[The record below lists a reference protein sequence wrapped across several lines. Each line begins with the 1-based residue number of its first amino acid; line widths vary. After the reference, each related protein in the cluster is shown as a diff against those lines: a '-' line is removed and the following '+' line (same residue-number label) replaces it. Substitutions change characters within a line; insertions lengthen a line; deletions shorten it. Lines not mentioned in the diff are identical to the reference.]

1 MLTMSKNL
9 RILAAQL
16 NPVVGDIAGNLALA
30 RAAHA
35 DAAAKGADLV
45 VLSEHFILG
54 YPAEDLVLKPAAVER
69 SMSAIHQLARDT
81 ANGPAILIGAPWQ
94 GGGKLHN
101 SALFLEGGE
110 IRARHDKRELPNYG
124 VFDEKRHYTPGEGP
138 AVVVEFKGVRL
149 GLAICEDIWFERVPR
164 AAKAAG
170 ADLLLVPNASPW
182 RREIQAERAA
192 AFDRWADLGL
202 PYLFVN
208 QMGGQDELVFDGAS
222 YATNST
228 HGERCGLVGQ
238 FETGHALV
246 EFDPSTKQFVGLGK
260 SCAADLD
267 GWAAEYRAAMQGLGD
282 YVRKNKFPGVVLGM
296 SGGIDSA
303 ITAAIAADA
312 LGPDKVWCVM
322 MPSKYTST
330 DSLEDAKAC
339 AEALG
344 VRYDTIPINPGVE
357 ALDMMLGPVLDG
369 LTQHEN
375 AEIEAMLGQ
384 SLPKPDY
391 ARKLKALADKLGIT
405 EAELVQRQKVLE
417 QRMVTK
423 DKGAARKANTGSDVT
438 AENIQSRL
446 RAVTLMAL
454 SNKFGHMVVTTG
466 NKSEMAV
473 GYATL
478 YGDMCGGYNALK
490 DFYKTEVFELTKW
503 RNANVPPG
511 ALVGHGDV
519 IPERIIT
526 KPPSA
531 ELRPD
536 QKDEDS
542 LPAYPVLDDILRG
555 LVDLEEDVDDILA
568 RGHDAATVRRI
579 EHLVYIAEYKRRQAP
594 PGVKV
599 GGKNFGRDRRYPI
612 TNRFRDD

>member
-1 MLTMSKNL
+1 
-9 RILAAQL
+9 
-16 NPVVGDIAGNLALA
+16 VVGDIGGNLALA
-30 RAAHA
+30 RAALA
-35 DAAAKGADLV
+35 EGEARGADLV

-54 YPAEDLVLKPAAVER
+54 YPAEDLVLKPAAVEL
-69 SMSAIHQLARDT
+69 SMAAVHSLARET
-81 ANGPAILIGAPWQ
+81 GHAPAIVIGAPWRE
-94 GGGKLHN
+94 GGMLHN
-101 SALFLEGGE
+101 SALFLEGGR
-110 IRARHDKRELPNYG
+110 IAARHDKRELPNYG

-138 AVVVEFKGVRL
+138 AVVVDFKGVRF
-149 GLAICEDIWFERVPR
+149 GLAICEDIWFERMPR

-228 HGERCGLVGQ
+228 HGARCGLVGQ
-238 FETGHALV
+238 FETGYALV
-246 EFDPSTKQFVGLGK
+246 EFDPSTKQFVGLGQ
-260 SCAADLD
+260 SCAADLE

-282 YVRKNKFPGVVLGM
+282 YVRKNRFPGVVLGM

-303 ITAAIAADA
+303 VTAAIAADA

-344 VRYDTIPINPGVE
+344 VRYDTINIHSGVS
-357 ALDMMLGPVLDG
+357 ALDQMLAPLFDG
-369 LTQHEN
+369 LTPAED
-375 AEIEAMLGQ
+375 AEIDA
-384 SLPKPDY
+384 SV
-391 ARKLKALADKLGIT
+391 KALHAPEHHAKNTELAGKLGIT
-405 EAELVQRQKVLE
+405 LAQLAHNQKSLMKAKKLDD
-417 QRMVTK
+417 RK
-423 DKGAARKANTGSDVT
+423 NAPKPRNGADVT

-511 ALVGHGDV
+511 ALVPHGNV
-519 IPERIIT
+519 IPQRIIT

-531 ELRPD
+531 ELRED

-542 LPAYPVLDDILRG
+542 LQPYPVLDDILRG

>member
-1 MLTMSKNL
+1 MSNNL

-16 NPVVGDIAGNLALA
+16 NPVVGDIKGNLALA
-30 RAAHA
+30 REAYGEAR
-35 DAAAKGADLV
+35 AKGAHLL
-45 VLSEHFILG
+45 VLSEHFLLG
-54 YPAEDLVLKPAAVER
+54 YPAEDLVLKPSAVEQ
-69 SMSAIHQLARDT
+69 SMDAVRALAQETKD
-81 ANGPAILIGAPWQ
+81 GPAILIGTPWSEEGRLYNSACFL
-94 GGGKLHN
+94 GGGLIK
-101 SALFLEGGE
+101 
-110 IRARHDKRELPNYG
+110 ARYDKRELPNYG

-138 AVVVEFKGVRL
+138 PLVVELHGVRV
-149 GLAICEDIWFERVPR
+149 GVAICEDIWLERVPR
-164 AAKAAG
+164 ATHAAG
-170 ADLLLVPNASPW
+170 AELLIVPNASPW
-182 RREIQAERAA
+182 RRAIQAERAN
-192 AFDRWADLGL
+192 AFDRWADLKL

-222 YATNST
+222 FATNGT

-238 FETGHALV
+238 FETGTALV
-246 EFDPSTKQFVGLGK
+246 EFDPSTKQFSGLGQ
-260 SCAADLD
+260 SCAADLE
-267 GWAAEYRAAMQGLGD
+267 GWPAEYRAAMQGLGD
-282 YVRKNKFPGVVLGM
+282 YVRKNRFPGVVLGM

-322 MPSKYTST
+322 MPSKYTSN

-339 AEALG
+339 AQALG
-344 VRYDTIPINPGVE
+344 CRYDTINIHPGVE
-357 ALDMMLGPVLDG
+357 ALDTMLGDVFAG
-369 LTQHEN
+369 
-375 AEIEAMLGQ
+375 
-384 SLPKPDY
+384 K
-391 ARKLKALADKLGIT
+391 KADIT
-405 EAELVQRQKVLE
+405 E
-417 QRMVTK
+417 
-423 DKGAARKANTGSDVT
+423 
-438 AENIQSRL
+438 ENIQSRL

-454 SNKFGHMVVTTG
+454 SNKFGQMVVTTG

-490 DFYKTEVFELTKW
+490 DFYKTEVFELSKW
-503 RNANVPPG
+503 RNAVHPKD
-511 ALVGHGDV
+511 ALAPAGEV

-531 ELRPD
+531 ELRED

-542 LPAYPVLDDILRG
+542 LPPYEVLDDILRG

>member
-1 MLTMSKNL
+1 MSKNL

-16 NPVVGDIAGNLALA
+16 NPVVGDIGGNLVLA
-30 RAAHA
+30 RAAVA
-35 DAAAKGADLV
+35 EAKRQGADLA
-45 VLSEHFILG
+45 VLSEHFMLG
-54 YPAEDLVLKPAAVER
+54 YPAEDLVLKPSAVDLSMAAIE
-69 SMSAIHQLARDT
+69 ALARET
-81 ANGPAILIGAPWQ
+81 AGGPALVIGGPWREDGRLYNAAFFCAEGRIL
-94 GGGKLHN
+94 
-101 SALFLEGGE
+101 
-110 IRARHDKRELPNYG
+110 ARHDKRELPNYG

-138 AVVVEFKGVRL
+138 AVVVPFKGVNI
-149 GLAICEDIWFERVPR
+149 GLAICEDIWFDRVPK
-164 AAKAAG
+164 AVKAAG

-182 RREIQAERAA
+182 RRSIQDERAR
-192 AFDRWADLGL
+192 AFDKWSALDL

-222 YATNST
+222 FATNST
-228 HGERCGLVGQ
+228 HGQRCGLVGQ
-238 FETGHALV
+238 FETGYAVV
-246 EFDPSTKQFVGLGK
+246 EFDPPTKQFVGLGQ
-260 SCAADLD
+260 SCAPDLE

-312 LGPDKVWCVM
+312 LGPEKVWCVM
-322 MPSKYTST
+322 MPSKYTS
-330 DSLEDAKAC
+330 DHSLEDAKAC
-339 AEALG
+339 AVALG
-344 VRYDTIPINPGVE
+344 CRYDIINIHPGVE
-357 ALDMMLGPVLDG
+357 ALGQMTGPMFAG
-369 LTQHEN
+369 R
-375 AEIEAMLGQ
+375 
-384 SLPKPDY
+384 KPD
-391 ARKLKALADKLGIT
+391 IT
-405 EAELVQRQKVLE
+405 E
-417 QRMVTK
+417 
-423 DKGAARKANTGSDVT
+423 
-438 AENIQSRL
+438 ENIQSRL

-490 DFYKTEVFELTKW
+490 DFYKTEVFELAKW
-503 RNANVPPG
+503 RNENAPPG
-511 ALVGHGDV
+511 ALAPAGEV
-519 IPERIIT
+519 IPTRIIT

-531 ELRPD
+531 ELRED

-542 LPAYPVLDDILRG
+542 LPPYPVLDDILRG
-555 LVDLEEDVDDILA
+555 LVDLEEDIDDILK
-568 RGHDAATVRRI
+568 RGHDPATVRRI

>member
-1 MLTMSKNL
+1 MSNNL

-16 NPVVGDIAGNLALA
+16 NPVVGDIQGNLALA
-30 RAAHA
+30 RQAHA
-35 DAAAKGADLV
+35 QARQQGAHLL
-45 VLSEHFILG
+45 VLSEHFLLG
-54 YPAEDLVLKPAAVER
+54 YPAEDLVLKPAAVEQ
-69 SMSAIHQLARDT
+69 SMEAVTALAADT
-81 ANGPAILIGAPWQ
+81 QDGPAILIGTPWREQ
-94 GGGKLHN
+94 GKLHN
-101 SALFLEGGE
+101 SACYLEGGALK
-110 IRARHDKRELPNYG
+110 ARYDKRELPNYG
-124 VFDEKRHYTPGEGP
+124 VFDEKRHYQPGEGP
-138 AVVVEFKGVRL
+138 PLIITLQGVRI
-149 GLAICEDIWFERVPR
+149 GVAICEDIWFENVPR
-164 AAKAAG
+164 AAHAAG
-170 ADLLLVPNASPW
+170 ADLLVVPNASPW
-182 RREIQAERAA
+182 RRAIQAERAA
-192 AFDRWADLGL
+192 AFDRWSDLSL

-228 HGERCGLVGQ
+228 HGARCGLIGQ
-238 FETGHALV
+238 FETGTALV

-260 SCAADLD
+260 GCAADLE
-267 GWAAEYRAAMQGLGD
+267 GWHAEYRAAMQGLGD

-322 MPSKYTST
+322 MPSKYTSEH
-330 DSLEDAKAC
+330 SLEDARAC
-339 AEALG
+339 ARALG
-344 VRYDTIPINPGVE
+344 CRYDTINIHPGVE
-357 ALDMMLGPVLDG
+357 ALDEMLGDAFAG
-369 LTQHEN
+369 KT
-375 AEIEAMLGQ
+375 
-384 SLPKPDY
+384 PD
-391 ARKLKALADKLGIT
+391 IT
-405 EAELVQRQKVLE
+405 E
-417 QRMVTK
+417 
-423 DKGAARKANTGSDVT
+423 
-438 AENIQSRL
+438 ENIQSRL

-490 DFYKTEVFELTKW
+490 DFYKTEVFELSKW
-503 RNANVPPG
+503 RNTMVPRDGLAPG
-511 ALVGHGDV
+511 GEV

-531 ELRPD
+531 ELRED

-542 LPAYPVLDDILRG
+542 LPPYPVLDDILRG

-568 RGHDAATVRRI
+568 RGHDPATVRRI
-579 EHLVYIAEYKRRQAP
+579 EHLLYIAEYKRRQAP

-612 TNRFRDD
+612 TNRFRDN

>member
-1 MLTMSKNL
+1 MLIMSNNL

-30 RAAHA
+30 RDAHA
-35 DAAAKGADLV
+35 QARQQGAHLLV
-45 VLSEHFILG
+45 LTEHFLLG
-54 YPAEDLVLKPAAVER
+54 YPAEDLVLKPSAVEL
-69 SMSAIHQLARDT
+69 SMQAVEALAAGT
-81 ANGPAILIGAPWQ
+81 ADGPAILIGTPWREA
-94 GGGKLHN
+94 GRLHN
-101 SALFLEGGE
+101 SACYLAGGR
-110 IRARHDKRELPNYG
+110 IAARYDKRELPNYG
-124 VFDEKRHYTPGEGP
+124 VFDELRHYTPGEGP
-138 AVVVEFKGVRL
+138 PLIVELLGVRI
-149 GLAICEDIWFERVPR
+149 GIAICEDIWLERVPR
-164 AAKAAG
+164 AVRAAG
-170 ADLLLVPNASPW
+170 ADLLIVPNASPW
-182 RREIQAERAA
+182 RRAIQAERAA

-222 YATNST
+222 FATNGT
-228 HGERCGLVGQ
+228 HAARCGLVGQ
-238 FETGHALV
+238 FETGYALV
-246 EFDPSTKQFVGLGK
+246 EFDPDTKQFTGLGQ
-260 SCAADLD
+260 SCAPDLD
-267 GWAAEYRAAMQGLGD
+267 GWHAEYRAAMQGLGD

-303 ITAAIAADA
+303 LTAAIAADA

-322 MPSKYTST
+322 MPSRYTST

-344 VRYDTIPINPGVE
+344 CRYDTINIAPGIE
-357 ALDMMLGPVLDG
+357 ALDTMLGEAFAA
-369 LTQHEN
+369 TQ
-375 AEIEAMLGQ
+375 
-384 SLPKPDY
+384 PDT
-391 ARKLKALADKLGIT
+391 T
-405 EAELVQRQKVLE
+405 E
-417 QRMVTK
+417 
-423 DKGAARKANTGSDVT
+423 
-438 AENIQSRL
+438 ENIQSRL

-454 SNKFGHMVVTTG
+454 SNKFGQMVVTTG

-490 DFYKTEVFELTKW
+490 DFYKTEVFELSKW
-503 RNANVPPG
+503 RNTMHPRD
-511 ALVGHGDV
+511 ALAPSGKV

-531 ELRPD
+531 ELRED

-542 LPAYPVLDDILRG
+542 LPPYDVLDDILRG
-555 LVDLEEDVDDILA
+555 LVDLEEDIDDILA
-568 RGHDAATVRRI
+568 RGHDAAIVRRI

>member
-16 NPVVGDIAGNLALA
+16 NPVVGDVVGNLALA
-30 RAAHA
+30 RAAVA
-35 DAAAKGADLV
+35 DAKVRGAELV

-54 YPAEDLVLKPAAVER
+54 YPAEDLVLKPAAVDR
-69 SMSAIHQLARDT
+69 SMAAIHALARET
-81 ANGPAILIGAPWQ
+81 ATGPAMLIGAPWRE
-94 GGGKLHN
+94 GNVLYN

-138 AVVVEFKGVRL
+138 AVVVDFKGVRL

-182 RREIQAERAA
+182 RRSIQTERAR
-192 AFDRWADLGL
+192 AFDKWADLGL
-202 PYLFVN
+202 PYMFVN

-222 YATNST
+222 FATNST
-228 HGERCGLVGQ
+228 HGARCGLVGQ
-238 FETGHALV
+238 FETGHAVV
-246 EFDPSTKQFVGLGK
+246 EFDPSTKQFVGLGQ

-282 YVRKNKFPGVVLGM
+282 YVRKNRFPGVVLGM

-322 MPSKYTST
+322 LPSKYTST

-344 VRYDTIPINPGVE
+344 VRYDTIAINPGVE
-357 ALDMMLGPVLDG
+357 ALGGMLAAAFEGK
-369 LTQHEN
+369 
-375 AEIEAMLGQ
+375 
-384 SLPKPDY
+384 KPD
-391 ARKLKALADKLGIT
+391 IT
-405 EAELVQRQKVLE
+405 E
-417 QRMVTK
+417 
-423 DKGAARKANTGSDVT
+423 
-438 AENIQSRL
+438 ENIQSRL

-511 ALVGHGDV
+511 ALVPHGNV

-542 LPAYPVLDDILRG
+542 LPPYPVLDDILRG
-555 LVDLEEDVDDILA
+555 LVDLDEDVDEILA

>member
-1 MLTMSKNL
+1 MSNNL

-16 NPVVGDIAGNLALA
+16 NPVVGDITGNLALA
-30 RAAHA
+30 RAAYGEA
-35 DAAAKGADLV
+35 RAQGAHLL
-45 VLSEHFILG
+45 VLSEHFLLG
-54 YPAEDLVLKPAAVER
+54 YPAEDLVLKPSAVTQ
-69 SMSAIHQLARDT
+69 SMDAVRALAGETKD
-81 ANGPAILIGAPWQ
+81 GPAILIGTPWRDE
-94 GGGKLHN
+94 GRLYN
-101 SALFLEGGE
+101 SACFLVGGL
-110 IRARHDKRELPNYG
+110 IQARYDKRELPNYG

-138 AVVVEFKGVRL
+138 PLVVELQGVRI
-149 GLAICEDIWFERVPR
+149 GVAICEDIWLERVPR
-164 AAKAAG
+164 ATHAAG
-170 ADLLLVPNASPW
+170 AQLLIVPNASPW
-182 RREIQAERAA
+182 RRAIQDERAS
-192 AFDRWADLGL
+192 AFDRWADLKM

-222 YATNST
+222 FATNGT
-228 HGERCGLVGQ
+228 HAERCGLVGQ
-238 FETGHALV
+238 FETGTALV
-246 EFDPSTKQFVGLGK
+246 EFDPATKQFVGLGQG
-260 SCAADLD
+260 CAGDLE
-267 GWAAEYRAAMQGLGD
+267 GWHAEYRAAMQGLGD
-282 YVRKNKFPGVVLGM
+282 YVRKNGFPGVVLGM

-322 MPSKYTST
+322 MPSKYTS
-330 DSLEDAKAC
+330 DHSLEDAKAC
-339 AEALG
+339 AQALG
-344 VRYDTIPINPGVE
+344 CRYDTINIHPGVE
-357 ALDMMLGPVLDG
+357 AMGEMLSDAFAG
-369 LTQHEN
+369 
-375 AEIEAMLGQ
+375 
-384 SLPKPDY
+384 K
-391 ARKLKALADKLGIT
+391 KADIT
-405 EAELVQRQKVLE
+405 E
-417 QRMVTK
+417 
-423 DKGAARKANTGSDVT
+423 
-438 AENIQSRL
+438 ENIQSRL

-454 SNKFGHMVVTTG
+454 SNKFGQMVVTTG

-490 DFYKTEVFELTKW
+490 DFYKTEVFELSKW
-503 RNANVPPG
+503 RNTVHPKD
-511 ALVGHGDV
+511 ALAPAGEV

-531 ELRPD
+531 ELRED

-542 LPAYPVLDDILRG
+542 LPPYEVLDDILRG

>member
-1 MLTMSKNL
+1 MLIMSNNL

-16 NPVVGDIAGNLALA
+16 NPVVGDIKGNLALA
-30 RAAHA
+30 REAHA
-35 DAAAKGADLV
+35 QARQQGAHLLV
-45 VLSEHFILG
+45 LTEHFLLG
-54 YPAEDLVLKPAAVER
+54 YPAEDLVLKPSAVNQSMEAVRALAAET
-69 SMSAIHQLARDT
+69 RD
-81 ANGPAILIGAPWQ
+81 GPAILIGTPWSEN
-94 GGGKLHN
+94 GRLYN
-101 SALFLEGGE
+101 SACFLRGGLIE
-110 IRARHDKRELPNYG
+110 ARYDKRELPNYG
-124 VFDEKRHYTPGEGP
+124 VFDELRHYTPGEGP
-138 AVVVEFKGVRL
+138 PLVVEVQGVRI
-149 GLAICEDIWFERVPR
+149 GVAICEDIWLERVPR
-164 AAKAAG
+164 ATHAAG
-170 ADLLLVPNASPW
+170 AELLIVPNASPW
-182 RREIQAERAA
+182 RRAIQDERAA
-192 AFDRWADLGL
+192 AFDRWADLKL

-228 HGERCGLVGQ
+228 HGARCGLVGQ
-238 FETGHALV
+238 FETGTALV
-246 EFDPSTKQFVGLGK
+246 EFDPATKQFVGLGQ
-260 SCAADLD
+260 SCASDLE
-267 GWAAEYRAAMQGLGD
+267 GWHAEYRAAMQGLGD
-282 YVRKNKFPGVVLGM
+282 YVRKNGFPGVVLGM

-322 MPSKYTST
+322 MPSKYTS
-330 DSLEDAKAC
+330 DHSLEDAKAC

-344 VRYDTIPINPGVE
+344 CRYDTINIHPGVE
-357 ALDMMLGPVLDG
+357 ALDEMLSD
-369 LTQHEN
+369 
-375 AEIEAMLGQ
+375 AFA
-384 SLPKPDY
+384 SK
-391 ARKLKALADKLGIT
+391 KADIT
-405 EAELVQRQKVLE
+405 E
-417 QRMVTK
+417 
-423 DKGAARKANTGSDVT
+423 
-438 AENIQSRL
+438 ENIQSRL

-454 SNKFGHMVVTTG
+454 SNKFGQMVVTTG

-490 DFYKTEVFELTKW
+490 DFYKTEVFELSKW
-503 RNANVPPG
+503 RNAVHPKD
-511 ALVGHGDV
+511 ALAPAGEV

-531 ELRPD
+531 ELRDD

-542 LPAYPVLDDILRG
+542 LPPYEVLDDILRG

-612 TNRFRDD
+612 TNKFRDD

>member
-1 MLTMSKNL
+1 MLHMSKNL

-16 NPVVGDIAGNLALA
+16 NPVVGDIAGNIVLA
-30 RAAHA
+30 REAVHE
-35 DAAAKGADLV
+35 AKARGADLV

-54 YPAEDLVLKPAAVER
+54 YPAEDLVLKPSAVDLSMAAVH
-69 SMSAIHQLARDT
+69 ALARET
-81 ANGPAILIGAPWQ
+81 AAGPAVLIGAPWREE
-94 GGGKLHN
+94 GVLHN

-124 VFDEKRHYTPGEGP
+124 VFDEKRHYTPGCGP
-138 AVVVEFKGVRL
+138 AGVVDFKGVRI

-182 RREIQAERAA
+182 RRAIQAERAS
-192 AFDRWADLGL
+192 AFDKWSDVGL
-202 PYLFVN
+202 PYLFLN

-228 HGERCGLVGQ
+228 HGRRCGLVGQ
-238 FETGHALV
+238 FETGYALV
-246 EFDPSTKQFVGLGK
+246 EFDPSTKQFVGLGQ
-260 SCAADLD
+260 SCASDLD

-303 ITAAIAADA
+303 LTAAIAADA

-322 MPSKYTST
+322 LPSKYTSP

-344 VRYDTIPINPGVE
+344 CRYDTIPIHPGVE
-357 ALDMMLGPVLDG
+357 AMGEMLAPSFTG
-369 LTQHEN
+369 
-375 AEIEAMLGQ
+375 
-384 SLPKPDY
+384 K
-391 ARKLKALADKLGIT
+391 KADIT
-405 EAELVQRQKVLE
+405 E
-417 QRMVTK
+417 
-423 DKGAARKANTGSDVT
+423 
-438 AENIQSRL
+438 ENIQSRL

-490 DFYKTEVFELTKW
+490 DFYKTEVFELTQW

-511 ALVGHGDV
+511 SLAAKLNVV
-519 IPERIIT
+519 PERIIT

-531 ELRPD
+531 ELRD
-536 QKDEDS
+536 NQKDEDS
-542 LPAYPVLDDILRG
+542 LPPYPVLDDILRG
-555 LVDLEEDVDDILA
+555 LVDLEEDVDAILA

-579 EHLVYIAEYKRRQAP
+579 EHLVYLAEYKRRQAP
-594 PGVKV
+594 PGLKV

>member
-1 MLTMSKNL
+1 MSNNL
-9 RILAAQL
+9 RLLAAQL
-16 NPVVGDIAGNLALA
+16 NPVVGDIQGNLALA
-30 RAAHA
+30 RQAHA
-35 DAAAKGADLV
+35 QARQQGAHLL
-45 VLSEHFILG
+45 VLSEHFLLG
-54 YPAEDLVLKPAAVER
+54 YPAEDLVLKPAAVEQ
-69 SMSAIHQLARDT
+69 SMEAVTALAADT
-81 ANGPAILIGAPWQ
+81 QDGPAILIGTPWREQ
-94 GGGKLHN
+94 GKLHN
-101 SALFLEGGE
+101 SACYLEGGALK
-110 IRARHDKRELPNYG
+110 ARYDKRELPNYG
-124 VFDEKRHYTPGEGP
+124 VFDEKRHYQPGEGP
-138 AVVVEFKGVRL
+138 PLIITLQGVRI
-149 GLAICEDIWFERVPR
+149 GVAICEDIWFENVPR
-164 AAKAAG
+164 AAHAAG
-170 ADLLLVPNASPW
+170 AELLVVPNASPW
-182 RREIQAERAA
+182 RRAIQAERAA
-192 AFDRWADLGL
+192 AFDRWSDLKL

-228 HGERCGLVGQ
+228 HGARCGLIGQ
-238 FETGHALV
+238 FETGTALV

-260 SCAADLD
+260 GCAADLE
-267 GWAAEYRAAMQGLGD
+267 GWHAEYRAAMQGLGD

-322 MPSKYTST
+322 MPSKYTSEH
-330 DSLEDAKAC
+330 SLEDARAC
-339 AEALG
+339 ARALG
-344 VRYDTIPINPGVE
+344 CRYDTINIHPGVE
-357 ALDMMLGPVLDG
+357 ALDEMLGDAFAG
-369 LTQHEN
+369 
-375 AEIEAMLGQ
+375 
-384 SLPKPDY
+384 K
-391 ARKLKALADKLGIT
+391 KADIT
-405 EAELVQRQKVLE
+405 E
-417 QRMVTK
+417 
-423 DKGAARKANTGSDVT
+423 
-438 AENIQSRL
+438 ENIQSRL

-490 DFYKTEVFELTKW
+490 DFYKTEVFELSKW
-503 RNANVPPG
+503 RNTMVPRDGLAPG
-511 ALVGHGDV
+511 GEV

-531 ELRPD
+531 ELRED

-542 LPAYPVLDDILRG
+542 LPPYPVLDDILRG

-568 RGHDAATVRRI
+568 RGHDPATVRRI
-579 EHLVYIAEYKRRQAP
+579 EHLLYIAEYKRRQAP

-612 TNRFRDD
+612 TNRFRDN

>member
-1 MLTMSKNL
+1 MLRMSKNL
-9 RILAAQL
+9 KILAAQL
-16 NPVVGDIAGNLALA
+16 NPVVGDIAGNLALT
-30 RAAHA
+30 REAHA
-35 DAAAKGADLV
+35 DAKARGADLV

-69 SMSAIHQLARDT
+69 SMSAIHQLARGT
-81 ANGPAILIGAPWQ
+81 ANGPAILIGAPWRD
-94 GGGKLHN
+94 GGKLYN

-170 ADLLLVPNASPW
+170 ADVLLVPNASPW
-182 RREIQAERAA
+182 RREIQSERAA
-192 AFDRWADLGL
+192 AFDRWSDLGL
-202 PYLFVN
+202 PYMFVN

-222 YATNST
+222 FATNGT
-228 HGERCGLVGQ
+228 HGQRCGLVGQ

-246 EFDPSTKQFVGLGK
+246 EFDPSTKQFVGLGQ
-260 SCAADLD
+260 SCAADLE

-322 MPSKYTST
+322 MPSKYTSA
-330 DSLEDAKAC
+330 DSLEDARAC

-344 VRYDTIPINPGVE
+344 CRYDTINIHPGVE
-357 ALDMMLGPVLDG
+357 ALGGMLVPAFTGK
-369 LTQHEN
+369 
-375 AEIEAMLGQ
+375 
-384 SLPKPDY
+384 KPD
-391 ARKLKALADKLGIT
+391 IT
-405 EAELVQRQKVLE
+405 E
-417 QRMVTK
+417 
-423 DKGAARKANTGSDVT
+423 
-438 AENIQSRL
+438 ENIQSRL

-511 ALVGHGDV
+511 ALVPHGDV
-519 IPERIIT
+519 IPQRIII

-542 LPAYPVLDDILRG
+542 LPPYPVLDDILRG

>member
-1 MLTMSKNL
+1 MLIMSNNL

-16 NPVVGDIAGNLALA
+16 NPVVGDIQGNLALA
-30 RAAHA
+30 RQAHA
-35 DAAAKGADLV
+35 QARQQGAHLL
-45 VLSEHFILG
+45 VLSEHFLLG
-54 YPAEDLVLKPAAVER
+54 YPAEDLVLKPAAVEL
-69 SMSAIHQLARDT
+69 SMEAVTALAADT
-81 ANGPAILIGAPWQ
+81 QDGPAILIGTPWREQ
-94 GGGKLHN
+94 GKLHN
-101 SALFLEGGE
+101 SACYLEGGALK
-110 IRARHDKRELPNYG
+110 ARYDKRELPNYG
-124 VFDEKRHYTPGEGP
+124 VFDEKRHYQPGDGP
-138 AVVVEFKGVRL
+138 PLIITLQGVRI
-149 GLAICEDIWFERVPR
+149 GVAICEDIWFENVPR
-164 AAKAAG
+164 AAHAAG
-170 ADLLLVPNASPW
+170 AELLVVPNASPW
-182 RREIQAERAA
+182 RRAIQAERAA
-192 AFDRWADLGL
+192 AFDRWSDLKL

-228 HGERCGLVGQ
+228 HGARCGLIGQ
-238 FETGHALV
+238 FETGTALV

-260 SCAADLD
+260 GCAADLE
-267 GWAAEYRAAMQGLGD
+267 GWHAEYRAAMQGLGD

-322 MPSKYTST
+322 MPSKYTSEH
-330 DSLEDAKAC
+330 SLEDARAC
-339 AEALG
+339 ARALG
-344 VRYDTIPINPGVE
+344 CRYDTINIHPGVE
-357 ALDMMLGPVLDG
+357 ALDEMLGDAFAG
-369 LTQHEN
+369 
-375 AEIEAMLGQ
+375 
-384 SLPKPDY
+384 K
-391 ARKLKALADKLGIT
+391 KADIT
-405 EAELVQRQKVLE
+405 E
-417 QRMVTK
+417 
-423 DKGAARKANTGSDVT
+423 
-438 AENIQSRL
+438 ENIQSRL

-490 DFYKTEVFELTKW
+490 DFYKTEVFELSKW
-503 RNANVPPG
+503 RNTMVPKNGLAPG
-511 ALVGHGDV
+511 GEV

-531 ELRPD
+531 ELRED

-542 LPAYPVLDDILRG
+542 LPPYPVLDDILRG

-568 RGHDAATVRRI
+568 RGHDPATVRRI
-579 EHLVYIAEYKRRQAP
+579 EHLLYIAEYKRRQAP

-612 TNRFRDD
+612 TNRFRDN

>member
-1 MLTMSKNL
+1 MLIMSNNL

-16 NPVVGDIAGNLALA
+16 NPVVGDIQGNLALA
-30 RAAHA
+30 RQAHA
-35 DAAAKGADLV
+35 QARAEGAHLL
-45 VLSEHFILG
+45 VLSEHFLLG
-54 YPAEDLVLKPAAVER
+54 YPAEDLVLKPAAVEQ
-69 SMSAIHQLARDT
+69 SMEAATALAADTRD
-81 ANGPAILIGAPWQ
+81 GPAILIGTPWREN
-94 GGGKLHN
+94 GKLHN
-101 SALFLEGGE
+101 SACYLEGGALK
-110 IRARHDKRELPNYG
+110 ARYDKRELPNYG
-124 VFDEKRHYTPGEGP
+124 VFDEKRHYQPGEGP
-138 AVVVEFKGVRL
+138 PLIITLQGVRI
-149 GLAICEDIWFERVPR
+149 GVAICEDIWFENVPR
-164 AAKAAG
+164 AAHAAG
-170 ADLLLVPNASPW
+170 AELLVVPNASPW
-182 RREIQAERAA
+182 RRAIQAERAS
-192 AFDRWADLGL
+192 AFDRWSDLKL

-228 HGERCGLVGQ
+228 HGARCGLVGQ
-238 FETGHALV
+238 FETGTALV

-260 SCAADLD
+260 GCAPDLE
-267 GWAAEYRAAMQGLGD
+267 GWHAEYRAAMQGLGD
-282 YVRKNKFPGVVLGM
+282 YVRKNRFPGVVLGM

-322 MPSKYTST
+322 MPSKYTSEH
-330 DSLEDAKAC
+330 SLEDARAC
-339 AEALG
+339 ARALG
-344 VRYDTIPINPGVE
+344 CRYDTINIHPGVE
-357 ALDMMLGPVLDG
+357 ALDTMLG
-369 LTQHEN
+369 
-375 AEIEAMLGQ
+375 EAFAG
-384 SLPKPDY
+384 KTPD
-391 ARKLKALADKLGIT
+391 IT
-405 EAELVQRQKVLE
+405 E
-417 QRMVTK
+417 
-423 DKGAARKANTGSDVT
+423 
-438 AENIQSRL
+438 ENIQSRL

-490 DFYKTEVFELTKW
+490 DFYKTEVFELSKW
-503 RNANVPPG
+503 RNTMVPKDGLAPG
-511 ALVGHGDV
+511 GEV

-531 ELRPD
+531 ELRED

-542 LPAYPVLDDILRG
+542 LPPYPVLDDILRG

-568 RGHDAATVRRI
+568 RGHDPATVRRI
-579 EHLVYIAEYKRRQAP
+579 EHLLYIAEYKRRQAP

-612 TNRFRDD
+612 TNRFRDN